1 MSVNYLLK
9 DKNAPQSD
17 VKCNSLECNSL
28 ELNTLSLPQIT
39 AVRPLG
45 VDPITFNDE
54 STCFQAIWESAGA
67 VAVQNSFILIV
78 NLPSD
83 KSNKNIQYSYRSANT
98 QEKLVLT
105 GVAGNVLQ
113 FSVFNCSTTV
123 VGADTRRTIDI
134 TIL

>member
-17 VKCNSLECNSL
+17 VKCKSLESNS
-28 ELNTLSLPQIT
+28 LSLPQIS
-39 AVRPLG
+39 AVKPLG
-45 VDPITFNDE
+45 ADPITFNDE

-113 FSVFNCSTTV
+113 FSVFNCSTTI
-123 VGADTRRTIDI
+123 VGADTPRTIDI
-134 TIL
+134 TIV

>member
-28 ELNTLSLPQIT
+28 ESNSLSLPQIS
-39 AVRPLG
+39 AVKPLG
-45 VDPITFNDE
+45 ADPITFNDE
-54 STCFQAIWESAGA
+54 STCFQAIWES
-67 VAVQNSFILIV
+67 
-78 NLPSD
+78 
-83 KSNKNIQYSYRSANT
+83 NIQYSYRSANT

-113 FSVFNCSTTV
+113 FSVFNCSTTI
-123 VGADTRRTIDI
+123 VGADTPRTIDI
-134 TIL
+134 TIV

>member
-9 DKNAPQSD
+9 DINTPQSD
-17 VKCNSLECNSL
+17 VKCKSLESKSVSL
-28 ELNTLSLPQIT
+28 SQIT

-45 VDPITFNDE
+45 ADPLTFNDE
-54 STCFQAIWESAGA
+54 STCFQAVWESAGA
-67 VAVQNSFILIV
+67 VAAQNSFILIV

-105 GVAGNVLQ
+105 SVSANVLQ
-113 FSVFNCSTTV
+113 FSVFNCSTTIL
-123 VGADTRRTIDI
+123 GADTRRTIDI